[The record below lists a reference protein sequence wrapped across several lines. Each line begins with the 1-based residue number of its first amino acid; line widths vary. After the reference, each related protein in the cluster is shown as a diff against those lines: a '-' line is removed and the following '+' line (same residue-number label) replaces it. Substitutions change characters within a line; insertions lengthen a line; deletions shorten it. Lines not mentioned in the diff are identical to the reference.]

1 MLTCVVR
8 AWGLRG
14 GEGEA
19 VGHPWASLW
28 GGEPSTQPH
37 PNQFPLGFEMGEVV
51 KVVKSS
57 SSASRCRAAQLASL
71 LNVSRRRC
79 THASDVVGLL

>member
-14 GEGEA
+14 GGGEA
-19 VGHPWASLW
+19 VGRPWASLW
-28 GGEPSTQPH
+28 GGEPTSQPH
-37 PNQFPLGFEMGEVV
+37 PNQFPLGFEMGE
-51 KVVKSS
+51 VVKSS

-79 THASDVVGLL
+79 THASDVGGLL